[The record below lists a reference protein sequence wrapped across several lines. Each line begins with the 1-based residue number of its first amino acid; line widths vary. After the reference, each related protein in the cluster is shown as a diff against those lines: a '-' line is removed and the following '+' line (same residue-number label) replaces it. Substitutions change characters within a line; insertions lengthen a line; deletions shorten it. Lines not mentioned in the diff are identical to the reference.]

1 MTDETE
7 RLPLS
12 VNQEAVWV
20 AWQRD
25 PEQRSHII
33 PLPFEVEGHL
43 DVPRLRRAVE
53 ALATR
58 YPQLRGRVVATPD
71 GPALDWSDA
80 PAIPVRETEQAGS
93 RKEALRQLWQQPFD
107 LRSGPLLRIDVLRD
121 GDSQTLLV
129 AAHHLVN
136 DGAGVLIMMEALRA
150 AYNEGSVVD
159 GTAADLTAARR
170 HAERT
175 RELADGDSGQ
185 AHRAYWRAILGDG
198 GPDFELPRNT
208 GPGGYTMLGDH
219 LPRDLETRL
228 RKSAEEH
235 GVSYVTVLL
244 AGYFALLRRYS
255 GSDDLLAFV
264 PFHGRTAPELADQVG
279 YFVNPLPVRHRIRS
293 SDRYRDL
300 LTRVRLEVK
309 DALRFGELPLP
320 SIMRA
325 AGLSGPQAHART
337 HQALFQYW
345 HAGLR
350 SGTDLQQLEF
360 DGAVLR
366 MFDVESS
373 AGFKLAVMV
382 REDSSGTHVLWKD
395 PEGVIGLAQ
404 VQAMAADY
412 LDVLTDIADRPGST
426 VVAPL
431 ASSADPAA
439 GRPVAGPQP
448 ESGPEAAPAATGEHA
463 GMIEVWREVLGVPDI
478 GWQDSFFELG
488 GHSLLAESLIYSVG
502 ERFGVEVSLHTLFD
516 YPRLSDFTE
525 QVLGATRTE
534 SVDSEPEAGPGP
546 TEDADGQWRPL
557 PHRMALG
564 LSREQRPDGVIP
576 PESIICKVFEFPGI
590 RVDPP
595 RLDRAVRWA
604 AAANPSLTAEYRI
617 DASHGPLY
625 RTRPP
630 RPGQVEL
637 VRAASDDWDAVRR
650 VADKIAAEEIVRDLD
665 VREGKSLYVACVHGS
680 EAGFALV
687 VRIDHSVCDG
697 LSFNRFLRDVS
708 DAYATDDERE
718 FQAGHTRT
726 DLADVAVAERVALED
741 TRTEALRADWRA
753 RLPRGVPEMF
763 INDTTPWSQCP
774 PHGSNVQVVLR
785 GEEYQ
790 RHLAEA
796 RQHRATGFMVATT
809 KILRALRPVLLN
821 DELAFFCPFPG
832 RFVPEAAGTVGNFV
846 NLLPV
851 VVDAPRGTDAP
862 STLKAV
868 RNAML
873 WTLQHQ
879 GLPFATV
886 LDEVREVDPT
896 GEQYP
901 KKRRSIFI
909 AGNEPDRFTLDGVS
923 ASARVPDL
931 TSAMFDLSVWV
942 TDTGS
947 ELVCS
952 AVFRRSLLDHE
963 AVCKLL
969 TAIGAPLESLPDSG
983 M

>member
-12 VNQEAVWV
+12 VNQEAMWV

-25 PEQRSHII
+25 PEQRSNII
-33 PLPFEVEGHL
+33 PLPFEVDGHL
-43 DVPRLRRAVE
+43 DLPRLRRAVE
-53 ALATR
+53 ALASR
-58 YPQLRGRVVATPD
+58 YPQLCGRVVTTPD

-93 RKEALRQLWQQPFD
+93 RDEALRRLWQQPFD
-107 LRSGPLLRIDVLRD
+107 LRNGPLLRIDVLRR

-136 DGAGVLIMMEALRA
+136 DGAAVLIMMDALRA
-150 AYNEGSVVD
+150 AYGEGPAAN
-159 GTAADLTAARR
+159 GTAADLSAARH
-170 HAERT
+170 HAERS
-175 RELADGDSGQ
+175 RELADGDTGQ
-185 AHRAYWRAILGDG
+185 PHRAYWRAILGDG
-198 GPDFELPRNT
+198 GPDFELRRNT
-208 GPGGYTMLGDH
+208 GPGHYTMLGDDM
-219 LPRDLETRL
+219 PRDLEARL
-228 RKSAEEH
+228 RACAEEH

-244 AGYFALLRRYS
+244 AGYFALLRRCS

-264 PFHGRTAPELADQVG
+264 PFHGRATPELADQVG
-279 YFVNPLPVRHRIRS
+279 YFVNPLPVRHRIRA

-309 DALRFGELPLP
+309 DALRFGELPLT

-350 SGTDLQQLEF
+350 PGTDLQHLEF

-366 MFDVESS
+366 LLDVESN
-373 AGFKLAVMV
+373 AGFQLAVMV
-382 REDSSGTHVLWKD
+382 REDNSGTHVLWKD
-395 PEGVIGLAQ
+395 PGGVFGPAQ
-404 VQAMAADY
+404 VQAMASDY
-412 LDVLTDIADRPGST
+412 LDVLAAIADRPGAT
-426 VVAPL
+426 VGAPI
-431 ASSADPAA
+431 APS
-439 GRPVAGPQP
+439 
-448 ESGPEAAPAATGEHA
+448 AAPAAELRPERRPEAEPGAAVERT
-463 GMIEVWREVLGVPDI
+463 GMIEVWQKVLGVPDI
-478 GWQDSFFELG
+478 DWQDSFFELG
-488 GHSLLAESLIYSVG
+488 GHSLLAEALVEAVG
-502 ERFGVEVSLHTLFD
+502 ARFGVEVSLRTLFD
-516 YPRLSDFTE
+516 HPRLSDFAE
-525 QVLGATRTE
+525 QVLSAPRGE
-534 SVDSEPEAGPGP
+534 SAGSGPEAGPAP
-546 TEDADGQWRPL
+546 AEDADAQWRPL

-576 PESIICKVFEFPGI
+576 AESIICKVFEFPGL
-590 RVDPP
+590 RVDRA

-604 AAANPSLTAEYRI
+604 AAVNPALTAEYRI

-630 RPGQVEL
+630 RPGLVEL
-637 VRAASDDWDAVRR
+637 VRSASDDWEAVRR
-650 VADKIAAEEIVRDLD
+650 TADKIAGEEIVRDLD
-665 VREGKSLYVACVHGS
+665 VREGRALHVACVHGPA
-680 EAGFALV
+680 AGFALV
-687 VRIDHSVCDG
+687 IRVDHSVCDG
-697 LSFNRFLRDVS
+697 LSFNRFLNDVS
-708 DAYATDDERE
+708 DAYATDDEQGFRT
-718 FQAGHTRT
+718 GHTRP
-726 DLADVAVAERVALED
+726 DLAEIAVAERHVLEGAGAQ
-741 TRTEALRADWRA
+741 ALRAAWRA

-763 INDTTPWSQCP
+763 VNDATPWSQCP
-774 PHGSNVQVVLR
+774 PHGGTVQVTLR
-785 GEEYQ
+785 GEEYRQ
-790 RHLAEA
+790 HLAEV
-796 RQHRATGFMVATT
+796 RQHRVTGFMVATT
-809 KILRALRPVLLN
+809 KILRALRPALLN

-851 VVDAPRGTDAP
+851 LVDSPRGADTP

-901 KKRRSIFI
+901 KKRRSLFI
-909 AGNEPDRFTLDGVS
+909 AGNEPNHFTLDG
-923 ASARVPDL
+923 ASATPRVPDL

-947 ELVCS
+947 ELACS
-952 AVFRRSLLDHE
+952 AVYRRSLLDHE
-963 AVCKLL
+963 TVRAVLAAVG
-969 TAIGAPLESLPDSG
+969 TPLEPLPADDL
-983 M
+983 

>member
-1 MTDETE
+1 MTDETQ

-12 VNQEAVWV
+12 VNQEAMWV

-33 PLPFEVEGHL
+33 PLPFEVEGRL
-43 DVPRLRRAVE
+43 DLPRLRRAVG
-53 ALATR
+53 ALAAR
-58 YPQLRGRVVATPD
+58 YPQLRGRVVATPK
-71 GPALDWSDA
+71 GPVLDWSDA
-80 PAIPVRETEQAGS
+80 PAIPVRETEQAGA
-93 RKEALRQLWQQPFD
+93 RKEALRQLWQRPFD
-107 LRSGPLLRIDVLRD
+107 LRSGPLLRIDVLND
-121 GDSQTLLV
+121 KDSQTLLV

-150 AYNEGSVVD
+150 AYNDGSVAD
-159 GTAADLTAARR
+159 GTVAPLGAARL

-208 GPGGYTMLGDH
+208 EPGGYTMLGDYI
-219 LPRDLETRL
+219 PQELEIRL
-228 RKSAEEH
+228 RASAEEH

-244 AGYFALLRRYS
+244 TGYFALLRRYS
-255 GSDDLLAFV
+255 ASDDLLAFV
-264 PFHGRTAPELADQVG
+264 PFHGRTDPELADQVG
-279 YFVNPLPVRHRIRS
+279 YFVNPLPVRHRIRAF
-293 SDRYRDL
+293 DRYRDL

-345 HAGLR
+345 NAGLR
-350 SGTDLQQLEF
+350 SGTDLQHLEF

-366 MFDVESS
+366 MSDVESS
-373 AGFKLAVMV
+373 AGFTLAVMV

-395 PEGVIGLAQ
+395 PEGVLGLAQ
-404 VQAMAADY
+404 VRAMASDY
-412 LDVLTDIADRPGST
+412 LDVLADIADRPGST
-426 VVAPL
+426 VAAPL
-431 ASSADPAA
+431 ASSTDPAA
-439 GRPVAGPQP
+439 GHPLAGPQP
-448 ESGPEAAPAATGEHA
+448 ESGPEAGPGATVERS
-463 GMIEVWREVLGVPDI
+463 GMIEVWQEVLGVPDI
-478 GWQDSFFELG
+478 DWRDSFFELG
-488 GHSLLAESLIYSVG
+488 GHSLLAESLIHSVG
-502 ERFGVEVSLHTLFD
+502 ERFGVEVSLRTLFD

-525 QVLGATRTE
+525 QVLGAPRAE
-534 SVDSEPEAGPGP
+534 SVDSEPEAGRA
-546 TEDADGQWRPL
+546 EDADAHWRPL

-576 PESIICKVFEFPGI
+576 AESIICKVFEFPGV

-625 RTRPP
+625 RPRPP
-630 RPGQVEL
+630 RPGLVEL
-637 VRAASDDWDAVRR
+637 VRTASDDWETVRR
-650 VADKIAAEEIVRDLD
+650 VADKIASEEIVRDLD
-665 VREGKSLYVACVHGS
+665 VREGQALYVACVHGPG
-680 EAGFALV
+680 AGFALV
-687 VRIDHSVCDG
+687 IRIDHSVCDG
-697 LSFNRFLRDVS
+697 LSFNRFLKDMS

-718 FQAGHTRT
+718 FQAGHTRAA
-726 DLADVAVAERVALED
+726 LSDVAVAERIALED
-741 TRTEALRADWRA
+741 TRTEALRAAWRA

-763 INDTTPWSQCP
+763 INDTTPWSKCP
-774 PHGSNVQVVLR
+774 PHGSNVQIVLR

-796 RQHRATGFMVATT
+796 RQHRATGFMVAIT

-832 RFVPEAAGTVGNFV
+832 RFVPEATGTVGNFV

-862 STLKAV
+862 NTLKAV

-923 ASARVPDL
+923 ATTRVPDL

-952 AVFRRSLLDHE
+952 AVFRRSLLDLE
-963 AVCKLL
+963 AVRKVL